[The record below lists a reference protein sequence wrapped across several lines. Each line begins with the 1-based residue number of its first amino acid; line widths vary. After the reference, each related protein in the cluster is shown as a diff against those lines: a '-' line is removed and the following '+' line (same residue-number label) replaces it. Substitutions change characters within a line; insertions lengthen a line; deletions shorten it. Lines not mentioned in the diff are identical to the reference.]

1 MEKWKQSEQECVQY
15 LKTTYGAAGI
25 EFDHKGGSDSS
36 QSDIK
41 VLKDKKPLFYIE
53 AKSASAQC
61 GQFVVLDKQGK
72 FLYSPRNKIK
82 QPSEYS
88 SKFIEIMQKS
98 YAAFKACG
106 TSGTPFSSE
115 HQALEYEWVKD
126 FYSKKKTEFVIAEK
140 ILGHTGDDN
149 FLIFPLS
156 KFEKYFDISATYRIK
171 TSGSNNPNPKDEE
184 EILSTLAGNKIT
196 VTKQGF
202 EGGHYYIYTT
212 GIQDKIQY
220 RGKSHR
226 WQFNLEGVGKYQVR
240 KLSNTNNANVI
251 FAITLKEGVAQDPAD
266 LNAFKNK
273 LK

>member
-1 MEKWKQSEQECVQY
+1 MEKWKQSELECVQY
-15 LKTTYGAAGI
+15 LKNTYESAGI

-36 QSDIK
+36 QSDVK
-41 VLKDKKPLFYIE
+41 VLKDKKLLFYIE

-61 GQFVVLDKQGK
+61 GQFVVLDEQGK

-82 QPSEYS
+82 QPSECS
-88 SKFIEIMQKS
+88 SKFIEIMQES

-115 HQALEYEWVKD
+115 CQTLEYEWVKD
-126 FYSKKKTEFVIAEK
+126 FYSKKKTEFIIAEK
-140 ILGHTGDDN
+140 VPGYTGDDN

-171 TSGSNNPNPKDEE
+171 TSGSNNPNPKDEQ
-184 EILSTLAGNKIT
+184 EILSTLADNKIT
-196 VTKQGF
+196 VTKHGF
-202 EGGHYYIYTT
+202 ESGHYYIYTT
-212 GIQDKIQY
+212 GISDKKQY
-220 RGKSHR
+220 RGKVYR
-226 WQFNLEGVGKYQVR
+226 WQFNLDGVGKYQVR

-251 FAITLKEGVAQDPAD
+251 FAISLKEGVVQDPAD